1 VLPTYLSSDEYL
13 QLVEV
18 RSVLRFAIPEVQNR
32 YLSGSWSFLE
42 IEAEQWIYHD
52 SVSDVLALTNFY
64 INLLSETLRK
74 RRGREQMNYD
84 VVNF

>member
-1 VLPTYLSSDEYL
+1 MYLSSDEYL

-18 RSVLRFAIPEVQNR
+18 QSVLRFAIPAVRNR

-64 INLLSETLRK
+64 INLLSETLR
-74 RRGREQMNYD
+74 RQRGREQMNYD